1 MSAADIGME
10 AWSADRLAA
19 TIDHTLLKAE
29 ATPVDIG
36 RLCEEAIKHRFFA
49 VCIHPVYVTDAV
61 RILGS
66 SPVRV
71 CTVTGFPLGA
81 NRTEIKV
88 EEARRAV
95 GEGAAE
101 VDMVLWV
108 GGLKARRLDLV
119 RQDIE
124 RVAEACHAGKALCKV
139 ILETCLLT
147 PAERETACR
156 LCVEAGADFVK
167 TSTGLNS
174 GGATIEDVRL
184 MSRCVSAH
192 GLGVKAAGGIRT
204 LASAIAMLNAGAT
217 RIGSSNSVAILRE
230 TVAALERD
238 SDE

>member
-88 EEARRAV
+88 EEARRA
-95 GEGAAE
+95 
-101 VDMVLWV
+101 
-108 GGLKARRLDLV
+108 
-119 RQDIE
+119 
-124 RVAEACHAGKALCKV
+124 AGKALCKV